1 MSWGTDMPQA
11 PTDRVLTLRLKAV
24 YFNQTRDGIK
34 PFEFRRCTE
43 YWRKR
48 LADRQYDRIVLTLGY
63 PAHDDAARHLH
74 RPWRGLEI
82 QTITHPH
89 FGNEPVEVFAI
100 RVN

>member
-1 MSWGTDMPQA
+1 MRHVAADH
-11 PTDRVLTLRLKAV
+11 VLTLRLKAV
-24 YFNQTRDGIK
+24 YFHQIRDGVK
-34 PFEFRRCTE
+34 PFEFRRCTD

-48 LADRQYDRIVLTLGY
+48 LAGRTYDRIVLTLGY
-63 PAHDDAARHLH
+63 PARNDATRQLQ

-89 FGNEPVEVFAI
+89 FGDEPVEVFAI